1 MAIKVLIDGKEVTFI
16 NDVRIVVD
24 LDEDDTY
31 DKLYVVATHEGLITD
46 LTENG
51 VVVVTKSEE
60 YYDVVDRLDKYDLDT
75 RVPLVDYK
83 P

>member
-1 MAIKVLIDGKEVTFI
+1 MAIKVLVDGVEVKCL
-16 NDVRIVVD
+16 NDVRIVVE
-24 LDEDDTY
+24 LEDDDAY

-51 VVVVTKSEE
+51 VVVATKSEE
-60 YYDVVDRLDKYDLDT
+60 YYDIVERLDRYDLDT